1 MKTMLIGQNIKK
13 SFGGNEVLRGVD
25 ITVKPGKITV
35 LIGPSGGGKTTLLRS
50 LALLDAPDS
59 GTISI
64 DDTSYKFP
72 LHQGQRITPP
82 WPRLTVVFQQLFL
95 WPHLTLRQNIEL
107 PLRKRKMIEGNEHLE
122 KLIEAFDM
130 SHFINRYPN
139 EASLGQRQRVALA
152 RALVLEPAYVL
163 LDEITSSLDVEQVSV
178 ILSHLQALRDRGIG
192 VLLITHLIGF
202 ARRAADQVVFLDDGE
217 VVEDGRPELLDS
229 ASHERVQ
236 RFLSVIQS
244 AT

>member
-1 MKTMLIGQNIKK
+1 MLIGKGIRK
-13 SFGGNEVLRGVD
+13 SYGGSEVLRGVD
-25 ITVKPGKITV
+25 ITVEPGKITA

-59 GTISI
+59 GTIVM
-64 DDTSYKFP
+64 DDTSYEFP
-72 LHQGQRITPP
+72 LHQRQKITPP
-82 WPRLTVVFQQLFL
+82 WPRITVVFQQLFL

-107 PLRKRKMIEGNEHLE
+107 PLRKRKAAEGNGHLE
-122 KLIEAFDM
+122 KLIETFDM

-139 EASLGQRQRVALA
+139 EASIGQRQRVALA
-152 RALVLEPAYVL
+152 RALVLDPAYVL
-163 LDEITSSLDVEQVSV
+163 LDEITSSLDVEQVSA

-192 VLLITHLIGF
+192 VLIITHLIGF
-202 ARRAADQVVFLDDGE
+202 ARRAADRIVFLDEGE
-217 VVEDGRPELLDS
+217 VVEGGGPELLDS
-229 ASHERVQ
+229 PGQERVK